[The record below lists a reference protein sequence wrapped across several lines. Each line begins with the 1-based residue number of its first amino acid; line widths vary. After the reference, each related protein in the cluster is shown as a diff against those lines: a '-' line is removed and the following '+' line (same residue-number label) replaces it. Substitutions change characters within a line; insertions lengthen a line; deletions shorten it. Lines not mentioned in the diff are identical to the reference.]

1 MTRGDTTP
9 LFTPCDGP
17 EALAAAGRDLAAG
30 NLTRI
35 PFLAAGRPDLR
46 RAALMAEEVY
56 DGTTRP
62 EPADHGV
69 DLLGAGPAADAVRVL
84 LRPLA
89 RRWST
94 DPADAPAAG
103 RLLVCGLHQ
112 DLPSGVLAPLM
123 GYHAPRPG
131 VGVLTGRDLASLS
144 WLAAK
149 QYARVRADVTE
160 RALFTGLDPV
170 DSTPSVQVL
179 TTEDFATLDLRNHL
193 AAHTWRSLK
202 FQSHSKDDLLHLGDW
217 GLCGLSDAEA
227 PEGPVTLK
235 PRCGYGHPCPKDA
248 DKLIRPT
255 DFRAAELI
263 LSGCH
268 SGPFVDAGSYAV
280 RYQLAL
286 AAIDGTAQT
295 VVATVT
301 ASDAGRREALLFR
314 DDYTP
319 GEDLVQ
325 LLHASTA
332 DVDPYASFLRYG
344 AAPQAGPAIP
354 PARPPHLLRPAVIQE
369 TEELLAISLDR
380 ALAWAESDLLP
391 TSHPLRPA
399 FSKFAR
405 KYLRLMPRGSAA
417 EAATLRTRL
426 TRDLHSLDRAIAQR
440 LADEPRDAIMDYTNY
455 WADRSVVR
463 TPATPV
469 ACGACGDTAQK
480 FLRSGQARV
489 IPDIEVIVCVRC
501 GDGYFR
507 FDGGPDLRTS
517 SPTSVVLGGPLA
529 ARVEMA
535 DAAPGPLHYGLLTP
549 RYLTDYTLDQPLRE
563 TTVGDDG
570 RAADTFTLA
579 LGQEIVPQIYYYT
592 AFSVQNL
599 AVSIARHNFGILP
612 HEDASQAW

>member
-9 LFTPCDGP
+9 LFTPCDSP
-17 EALAAAGRDLAAG
+17 EALAEAGRDLAAG

-35 PFLAAGRPDLR
+35 PFLATGRPDLR
-46 RAALMAEEVY
+46 QSALMAEEVY
-56 DGTTRP
+56 DRATHP

-69 DLLGAGPAADAVRVL
+69 DLLGTGPEADAVRVL

-89 RRWST
+89 HRWST

-112 DLPSGVLAPLM
+112 DLPSAVLAPLM
-123 GYHAPRPG
+123 GYHTPRPG
-131 VGVLTGRDLASLS
+131 FGVLTGRDLASLS

-149 QYARVRADVTE
+149 QYARVRTDVTH

-170 DSTPSVQVL
+170 DSTRSVEVL
-179 TTEDFATLDLRNHL
+179 TTEDFATRDIRAHL
-193 AAHTWRSLK
+193 TARTWRSLK

-217 GLCGLSDAEA
+217 GLCGLSDADA
-227 PEGPVTLK
+227 PDGPVTLK
-235 PRCGYGHPCPKDA
+235 PRCGYGHPCPKEA
-248 DKLIRPT
+248 GKLIRPAEV
-255 DFRAAELI
+255 RAAELI

-314 DDYTP
+314 DEYTP
-319 GEDLVQ
+319 GDDLVQ
-325 LLHASTA
+325 LLNTSTA

-344 AAPQAGPAIP
+344 TAPATGPAAPPAVP
-354 PARPPHLLRPAVIQE
+354 LPLLRPAEIRE
-369 TEELLAISLDR
+369 TEELLATSLDR

-391 TSHPLRPA
+391 TSHPLRPSL
-399 FSKFAR
+399 SKFVR
-405 KYLRLMPRGSAA
+405 KYLRLMPRGSVA
-417 EAATLRTRL
+417 EAVDLRTRL
-426 TRDLHSLDRAIAQR
+426 KRDLQSLDRAIALR
-440 LADEPRDAIMDYTNY
+440 IADEPRDAMMDYTNY
-455 WADRSVVR
+455 WADRSIVR

-480 FLRSGQARV
+480 FLRSGQARI

-507 FDGGPDLRTS
+507 FDGGPDLQTS
-517 SPTSVVLGGPLA
+517 SPTSVVRGGSVA
-529 ARVEMA
+529 ARVRMA
-535 DAAPGPLHYGLLTP
+535 HAAPGPLHYGLLTP
-549 RYLTDYTLDQPLRE
+549 RYLTDYTLEHPLRE
-563 TTVGDDG
+563 VVIGDEG
-570 RAADTFTLA
+570 RAADTFTLE

-599 AVSIARHNFGILP
+599 AITIARHNFGILP
-612 HEDASQAW
+612 HDDASPAC